1 MNELEVLDHETINP
15 ADTYAMRTVEVM
27 SQWGNGEIYDK
38 LLKVFKTL
46 QGHTLYGLSNKDI
59 ADIVGTTPVNV
70 VRDLDDLIAEGL
82 VERTHDGRFRYGIQ
96 VIKISRA
103 HENEFK
109 KMRTHLDEVE
119 QRIGRGSQL

>member
-1 MNELEVLDHETINP
+1 
-15 ADTYAMRTVEVM
+15 M
-27 SQWGNGEIYDK
+27 SFYDPRRLK
-38 LLKVFKTL
+38 IPKQNIRMFNKEQQMASNKGTRILKVFKAL
-46 QGHTLYGLSNKDI
+46 QGNAIHGLSNKEI
-59 ADIVGTTPVNV
+59 AEIVGTSAVNV